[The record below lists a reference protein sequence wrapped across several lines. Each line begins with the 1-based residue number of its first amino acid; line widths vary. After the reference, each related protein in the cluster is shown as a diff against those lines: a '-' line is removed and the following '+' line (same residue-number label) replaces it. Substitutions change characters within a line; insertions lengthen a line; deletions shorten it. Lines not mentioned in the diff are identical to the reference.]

1 MKKKIMITG
10 VAGFIGSNV
19 CKSLLNKGYHIVG
32 IDNLSQSD
40 GKNMNEFIE
49 NPNFEFYRIDIM
61 NESSIVRA
69 AHGVSGIIHMAAYKI
84 PRYSD
89 ALDTLKING
98 LGF

>member
-61 NESSIVRA
+61 N
-69 AHGVSGIIHMAAYKI
+69 
-84 PRYSD
+84 
-89 ALDTLKING
+89 
-98 LGF
+98 